1 MRPWKTIASEY
12 ALDVPWLRVRRETCL
27 LPNGEVVDDYYLWEG
42 RDWVA
47 VFALTVEDQ
56 VLLVRQYRQAVRQ
69 FVWELPGGVV
79 DDGEDAVAAAL
90 RELRE
95 ETGYDAERG
104 ELIARMSVDP
114 PKATFYNHLVVAH
127 GCRPAGV
134 QCLDRTEE
142 IEILTLSPDN
152 LLDWVRRGEI
162 WAQSSIA
169 CIYRALDVLGLWA
182 QDQHSYRPLP

>member
-1 MRPWKTIASEY
+1 MRPWKTLASEY

-42 RDWVA
+42 RGWVA
-47 VFALTVEDQ
+47 VFACTLAGD

-79 DDGEDAVAAAL
+79 DDGEDAVAAGL

-114 PKATFYNHLVVAH
+114 PKATFYNHLVVAYN
-127 GCRPAGV
+127 CRPAGT
-134 QCLDRTEE
+134 QQLDRTEE
-142 IEILTLSPDN
+142 IELLTLSPHE
-152 LLDWVRRGEI
+152 LLEWMRRGEI

-169 CIYRALDVLGLWA
+169 CIYRALDVLGLWSPA
-182 QDQHSYRPLP
+182 PPDHRPS